1 MDGLGKDSRLM
12 RIQYLS
18 LTVKRARKHEKSM
31 AGDYGPTIEDDLLY
45 AKLREVGRARKR
57 LRGSPT
63 QAARPRASEAL
74 EEPVLERV
82 ARACQGIIVGGRFR
96 TDKDMPIDALRNH

>member
-1 MDGLGKDSRLM
+1 MDGLGKESRLM
-12 RIQYLS
+12 RVQYLN
-18 LTVKRARKHEKSM
+18 LAVQRARRHEKSM

-63 QAARPRASEAL
+63 QGARPRASEAL
-74 EEPVLERV
+74 EEPVLVRV
-82 ARACQGIIVGGRFR
+82 ARAC
-96 TDKDMPIDALRNH
+96 

>member
-1 MDGLGKDSRLM
+1 M
-12 RIQYLS
+12 RVQYLN
-18 LTVKRARKHEKSM
+18 LAVQRARRHEKSM

-63 QAARPRASEAL
+63 QDARPRASEAL

-82 ARACQGIIVGGRFR
+82 ARGC
-96 TDKDMPIDALRNH
+96 